1 MVILDHVGKNIA
13 LVNFVLICPGC
24 QSYNEKNSNGQLTRG
39 EPICPRIPSHAEEN
53 TKGNHVSNAKKIPSL
68 YWIRNN
74 IGENIKYASYKEP
87 ITSLLQKEP
96 CSLAAGQGVG
106 SRDRTI

>member
-1 MVILDHVGKNIA
+1 MK
-13 LVNFVLICPGC
+13 
-24 QSYNEKNSNGQLTRG
+24 KNSNGQLTDGSRSAQ
-39 EPICPRIPSHAEEN
+39 EFRHMP
-53 TKGNHVSNAKKIPSL
+53 KKIQKEIILATPKK
-68 YWIRNN
+68 YPVFYRIRNN